1 MKVFIS
7 HSSKDKELVS
17 SLVSLL
23 QKAMRLSSDEI
34 LCSSLDGYK
43 LPAGVST
50 NETLR
55 IEVHESELLVG
66 LITPNSLRSL
76 YVAFELGARWGSDRQ
91 MIPLLASGVFPEH
104 LEGPLA
110 GINALRCDNDSQV
123 NQLIEEASGHLGIRP
138 ERPSSLV
145 NEVKDLVQLS
155 NAPSILVDDLRIE
168 NPTSHLSPQEKEILL
183 LATRNDEGEIH
194 YTKYLSGAS
203 SITAGGIQVY
213 EGSNKRSAA
222 EWSSAIRNLESKG
235 LTIDESGEGEYY
247 EVTGE
252 GYSEA
257 DHLRNQEIQAK

>member
-1 MKVFIS
+1 M
-7 HSSKDKELVS
+7 ELVS
-17 SLVSLL
+17 ALVSLL

-34 LCSSLDGYK
+34 LCSSLDGYR

-76 YVAFELGARWGSDRQ
+76 YVAFELGARWGSDRP
-91 MIPLLASGVFPEH
+91 MIPLLASGIFPED

-123 NQLIEEASGHLGIRP
+123 NQLIEEASSHLGISP
-138 ERPSSLV
+138 EKSSSLV
-145 NEVKDLVQLS
+145 NEVKGLVQLS
-155 NAPSILVDDLRIE
+155 NAQSTSVDDLRID
-168 NPTSHLSPQEKEILL
+168 NPNSPLSRKEQEILL
-183 LATRNDEGEIH
+183 LATRNEEGTIH
-194 YTKYLSGAS
+194 YLKYLNGRSRV
-203 SITAGGIQVY
+203 TAGGQTVH
-213 EGSNKRSAA
+213 EGNNKRSDA
-222 EWSSAIRNLESKG
+222 EWGSAIRNLESKG
-235 LTIDESGEGEYY
+235 LIIDESGKGDYF

-257 DHLRNQEIQAK
+257 DKLRSLEIQAK